1 MRFRISRNR
10 ENQNGFGAETRR
22 TVSRKSHIV
31 HFNGLFF
38 VYFRLFKHKIY
49 RKNIGVGGIQT
60 QIVVIEGEQAD
71 HLFTFTPPDCEVL
84 LLLFSTSVLDET
96 T

>member
-38 VYFRLFKHKIY
+38 VYFRLFKQKLKQVHPVC
-49 RKNIGVGGIQT
+49 GAGIRT
-60 QIVVIEGEQAD
+60 QD
-71 HLFTFTPPDCEVL
+71 LPNMSL
-84 LLLFSTSVLDET
+84 LR
-96 T
+96 

>member
-1 MRFRISRNR
+1 MIEAGEALGFLK
-10 ENQNGFGAETRR
+10 NQSSLYLFKWVNP
-22 TVSRKSHIV
+22 
-31 HFNGLFF
+31 GLFF